1 MKKHRILSLLLA
13 TAMLI
18 PTNLTALA
26 YDKTSKEPPGIT
38 ERVEQLKDS
47 GPETVQSEEAI
58 DPDEEI
64 TAIVILETQPVVTES
79 NGGRQIQNRAAML
92 RQQSA
97 IQKEISKN
105 VLDGASVEVIH
116 NYTSA
121 ANGFAMKVAYGKLD
135 EIRALPG
142 VASAYPAPEFKVA
155 PDMES
160 KTTELGGLENSSGYQ
175 GEGMVIAIVD
185 SGLQIDHKS
194 FKKAPNDPALTQ
206 KDIESVLAGKQLH
219 AEEKSRA

>member
-13 TAMLI
+13 TAMLL

-26 YDKTSKEPPGIT
+26 YDKTSKEPPGST

-47 GPETVQSEEAI
+47 GPETVQSEEPV

-79 NGGRQIQNRAAML
+79 NGSRQVQNRAAML

-116 NYTSA
+116 QPLT
-121 ANGFAMKVAYGKLD
+121 
-135 EIRALPG
+135 AL
-142 VASAYPAPEFKVA
+142 
-155 PDMES
+155 
-160 KTTELGGLENSSGYQ
+160 L
-175 GEGMVIAIVD
+175 
-185 SGLQIDHKS
+185 
-194 FKKAPNDPALTQ
+194 
-206 KDIESVLAGKQLH
+206 
-219 AEEKSRA
+219 